1 MRLMG
6 KVALVTGAGQGIGRA
21 IALAFGKEGADIAV
35 NAMHKETSGATV
47 EDLMKLGRK
56 AVSIPADVSLP
67 DEVDRMVGKVLDT
80 FGKIDILVNTVGGGS
95 SFFPMLDFPL
105 EDWERVTALN
115 LRSTYL
121 CSQRVGRWMAKQNS
135 GKILNMASVNAY
147 GGSPL
152 RSAYAPAKAGIVNLT
167 MVMAVE
173 LGKYNINVNCLA
185 PGVVLVPR
193 IKRLAEQ
200 KVFNLEGVLSRT
212 PLGRLCE
219 PEDVAQAA
227 VFLVSDEAAAIT
239 GITLTIDAGWLANR
253 ALV

>member
-21 IALAFGKEGADIAV
+21 IALAFAKEGADIAV
-35 NAMHKETSGATV
+35 NAMHKETSEATV
-47 EDLMKLGRK
+47 EDLRKLGRR

-80 FGKIDILVNTVGGGS
+80 FGKIDILVNTAGGGS
-95 SFFPMLDFPL
+95 RFFPMLDFPL
-105 EDWERVTALN
+105 EEWEKVMALN
-115 LRSTYL
+115 LRSAYL
-121 CSQRVGRWMAKQNS
+121 CSQRVGRLMAEQKA

-200 KVFNLEGVLSRT
+200 NVFNLERVLSRT

-219 PEDVAQAA
+219 PEDVAKAA

-239 GITLTIDAGWLANR
+239 GVTLPIDAGWLANR
-253 ALV
+253 TLV

>member
-1 MRLMG
+1 MRLIG

-21 IALAFGKEGADIAV
+21 IALAFAKEGADIAV
-35 NAMHKETSGATV
+35 NAMHKETSEATV
-47 EDLMKLGRK
+47 EDLRNLGRR

-80 FGKIDILVNTVGGGS
+80 FGKIDILVNTAGGGS
-95 SFFPMLDFPL
+95 RFFPMLDFPL
-105 EDWERVTALN
+105 EEWEKVMALN
-115 LRSTYL
+115 LRSAYL
-121 CSQRVGRWMAKQNS
+121 CSQRVGRLMAEQKA

-200 KVFNLEGVLSRT
+200 NVFNLEGVLSRT

-219 PEDVAQAA
+219 PEDVAKAA

-239 GITLTIDAGWLANR
+239 GVTLPVDAGWLANR
-253 ALV
+253 TLV

>member
-1 MRLMG
+1 MRLRG
-6 KVALVTGAGQGIGRA
+6 KVALITGAGQGIGRA
-21 IALAFGKEGADIAV
+21 IALAFAQEGADIAV
-35 NAMHKETSGATV
+35 NALHKETSEATA
-47 EDLMKLGRK
+47 EEIRKLGQRV
-56 AVSIPADVSLP
+56 VSIPADVSLP
-67 DEVDRMVGKVLDT
+67 HEVAQTVAMVLDALGT
-80 FGKIDILVNTVGGGS
+80 IDILVNTAGGGS
-95 SFFPMLDFPL
+95 RFFPMLDFPL
-105 EDWERVTALN
+105 EDWERVMALN
-115 LRSTYL
+115 LRSAYL
-121 CSQRVGRWMAKQNS
+121 CSQCVGRWMAKQNA

-200 KVFNLEGVLSRT
+200 KVFNLEGVVSRT

-219 PEDVAQAA
+219 PEDVAKAA
-227 VFLVSDEAAAIT
+227 VFLVSEEAAAIT
-239 GITLTIDAGWLANR
+239 GVTLTIDGGWLANR
-253 ALV
+253 TLV